1 MLSRR
6 GGALGFVAVLAI
18 LSAVVTSSVARA
30 MEGQDA
36 KPVDHVQGRPLKVF
50 ILVGQS
56 NMQGQAQETTLAG
69 LTMDPETKPLY
80 DKLVDENG
88 KPRVHQNVYIA
99 AFSRTD
105 GWGKI
110 GDAVEKHGQLT
121 VGYGGNTT
129 EAGKLGPELG
139 FGVTMYEHVKE
150 PILLIKTSWGGKS
163 LMLDF
168 RPPSGGPYYA
178 HPEEV
183 KDRTTNKGETIKA
196 ADEIAQKEAAKGHY
210 YRLMLEHVRS
220 VLADPGKYCPAYDP
234 KAGYEIAG
242 FAWFQGFNDL
252 VGPYPPAD
260 PNDNKKGTS
269 KDYAE
274 YSRLLACFIRD
285 VRKDLS
291 APNMPFA
298 IGVLG
303 VGGKNAGENT
313 ELFRKAMAAPAEMEE
328 FKGNVAA
335 VDTADFWDEK
345 LGELEERKSVTRPQK
360 GRQASEDKY
369 AALREK
375 VASLQKE
382 LEALEEQKGKDRDRK
397 KMEELKQKIQEL
409 LYSPEELEYI
419 AKNRS
424 NQGYHY
430 LARIIHRSGLS
441 RSCEGFCEGIYG

>member
-1 MLSRR
+1 
-6 GGALGFVAVLAI
+6 LGFVAFLAV
-18 LSAVVTSSVARA
+18 LSAVVAPSVAKA
-30 MEGQDA
+30 MEGKDA
-36 KPVDHVQGRPLKVF
+36 KPIDNAQGRPLKVY

-56 NMQGQAQETTLAG
+56 NMQGQAMEGTLAG
-69 LTMDPETKPLY
+69 LAMDPETKPLH
-80 DKLVDENG
+80 DKLVDANG
-88 KPRVHQNVYIA
+88 KPRVHENVYIA

-105 GWGKI
+105 SWGKI
-110 GDAVEKHGQLT
+110 GDEVEKHGPLT
-121 VGYGGNTT
+121 AGFGGNTT
-129 EAGKLGPELG
+129 DAGKLGPELG
-139 FGVTMYEHVKE
+139 FGVTMYEALKE
-150 PILLIKTSWGGKS
+150 PILIIKTSWGGKS
-163 LMLDF
+163 LKLDF
-168 RPPSGGPYYA
+168 RSPSGGPFYE

-183 KDRTTNKGETIKA
+183 KDRVTNKGQTITA
-196 ADEIAQKEAAKGHY
+196 AEEIAQKVEATGKY
-210 YRLMLEHVRS
+210 YRLMLKHVRT

-260 PNDNKKGTS
+260 PNDNKKGGG

-303 VGGKNAGENT
+303 VGGKSAGENT

-328 FKGNVAA
+328 FKGTVAA
-335 VDTADFWDEK
+335 VNTADYWDEK
-345 LGELEERKSVTRPQK
+345 LGELDERKGVTKEQK
-360 GRQASEDKY
+360 GRQATEDKY
-369 AALREK
+369 ADLRAK
-375 VASLQKE
+375 LAPLQKE
-382 LEALEEQKGKDRDRK
+382 LDALKEQKGAGGSKAK
-397 KMEELKQKIQEL
+397 AEELSKKIQDT
-409 LYSPEELEYI
+409 LYSPEEQEYI

-430 LARIIHRSGLS
+430 LGSAKTYSRIGEALAKAIVEMGKKK
-441 RSCEGFCEGIYG
+441 